1 MKRTIKENEVGVL
14 IRKGKFIRKL
24 SAGRYRYGPLFF
36 KEEIRVLDART
47 KFMGVASSCLT
58 SDHSTVTI
66 NSAASYIIKD
76 PLEYLKTVENES
88 VLIRALASDVIRA
101 AVMTKSLDDLL
112 ASQAELQKEMQ
123 KELEKRV
130 AGYGIKLE
138 GLSPLSVILPR
149 NLKAAVEGELVARK
163 KSQADLE
170 EARGRTAVLRHY
182 ANAAKLV
189 ADQPELL
196 KLLLGQKAKSLQVQ
210 FSDEKASKN

>member
-1 MKRTIKENEVGVL
+1 
-14 IRKGKFIRKL
+14 
-24 SAGRYRYGPLFF
+24 
-36 KEEIRVLDART
+36 
-47 KFMGVASSCLT
+47 
-58 SDHSTVTI
+58 
-66 NSAASYIIKD
+66 
-76 PLEYLKTVENES
+76 
-88 VLIRALASDVIRA
+88 
-101 AVMTKSLDDLL
+101 
-112 ASQAELQKEMQ
+112 
-123 KELEKRV
+123 
-130 AGYGIKLE
+130 
-138 GLSPLSVILPR
+138 LSPLSVILPR